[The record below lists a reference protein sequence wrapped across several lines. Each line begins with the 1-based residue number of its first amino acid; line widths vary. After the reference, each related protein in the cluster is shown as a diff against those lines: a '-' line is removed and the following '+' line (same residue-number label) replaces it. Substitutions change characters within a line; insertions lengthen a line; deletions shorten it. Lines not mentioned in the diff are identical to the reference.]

1 MTQPTNSAKRIAVI
15 GGGISGLATAFRI
28 SELASQHEVRL
39 FEASDRVGG
48 VLKTVHR
55 DGYLLERSADMF
67 TTKDPWA
74 VDLCERI
81 GFTDQLIKPNDEF
94 RRAFVVFRGQLHPV
108 PEGFSL
114 MAPTSMRALLKSKL
128 LSWSGKMR
136 MGWEYFVSATKSN
149 EDESLH
155 SFVTRRL
162 GQQAFDRLVQPLIS
176 GIYTADPKKLSMRA
190 TLPQFLDMEQ
200 KYGGILR
207 AIRSAPPKQ
216 EQREAGGAR
225 YGVFTA
231 PRDGMQSFVDAVAAK
246 LPERC
251 IQLNAPVQSLR
262 QLPKSATDGHGPDSN
277 GPDSNKSDNR
287 AWEIEVDGKPPEQ
300 FDAIVLATQSSR
312 ISALIE
318 QRFPELA
325 QLVNQVTHA
334 SAAVVT
340 MGVKRS
346 SLQHPLDGFGFVV
359 PNIEQRPVLACSFT
373 SVKFEGRAPDDHV
386 LMRVF
391 IGGALQADL
400 LERDDDELQEMAL
413 QQTRE
418 LLGLSEPPVFCEVS
432 RWMNTMPQY
441 HVKIES
447 EVDRIE
453 GLELAGNSYRGVGVP
468 FCIRSG
474 EKAAQKVVDFLT

>member
-1 MTQPTNSAKRIAVI
+1 MTDLSERKKRVAII

-28 SELASQHEVRL
+28 GELAPQHEVSL

-48 VLKTVHR
+48 VLKTVRR
-55 DGYLLERSADMF
+55 DGFLLERSADMF

-94 RRAFVVFRGQLHPV
+94 RRAFVVYRGQLHPV

-114 MAPTSMRALLKSKL
+114 MAPTSMKALLKSKL

-136 MGWEYFVSATKSN
+136 MGWEYFVPANKSG
-149 EDESLH
+149 EDESLQ

-162 GQQAFDRLVQPLIS
+162 GREAFDRLVQPLIS
-176 GIYTADPKKLSMRA
+176 GIYTADPGKLSMQA
-190 TLPQFLDMEQ
+190 TMPQFLDMER

-207 AIRSAPPKQ
+207 AIRSVPPKQ
-216 EQREAGGAR
+216 EQKEAGGAR

-231 PRDGMQSFVDAVAAK
+231 PRDGMQSFVDALAAK
-246 LPERC
+246 LPAGC
-251 IQLNAPVQSLR
+251 IHLNSAVQRVIRTKQEESTR
-262 QLPKSATDGHGPDSN
+262 EKWEVEFDGEPSQ
-277 GPDSNKSDNR
+277 
-287 AWEIEVDGKPPEQ
+287 Q
-300 FDAIVLATQSSR
+300 FDAVVLATPASR
-312 ISALIE
+312 IRSLIE
-318 QRFPELA
+318 TSAAGLA

-340 MGVKRS
+340 IGLKRS

-359 PNIEQRPVLACSFT
+359 PNIEERPVLACSFT
-373 SVKFEGRAPDDHV
+373 SVKFEGRAPEDHV

-391 IGGALQADL
+391 IGGALQDKL
-400 LERDDDELQEMAL
+400 LERDDEEIKEMAL
-413 QQTRE
+413 EQMKE
-418 LLGLSEPPVFCEVS
+418 LLGLSKPPLFCEVG

-441 HVKIES
+441 HVGHLDLVNKIEA
-447 EVDRIE
+447 ETGQIH
-453 GLELAGNSYRGVGVP
+453 GLELTGNAYRGVGIP

-474 EKAAQKVVDFLT
+474 EQAAKRVLDYL